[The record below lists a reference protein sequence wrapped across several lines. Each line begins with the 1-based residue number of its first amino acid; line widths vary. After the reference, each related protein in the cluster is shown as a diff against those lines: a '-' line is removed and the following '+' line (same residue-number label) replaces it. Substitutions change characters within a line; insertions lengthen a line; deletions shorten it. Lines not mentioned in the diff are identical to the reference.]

1 MIDDLTTLGTSE
13 PYRMLTSRAEY
24 RLQLRAD
31 NADRRL
37 TGTGIAWGCVG
48 AERRQSWDGKSAAL
62 AAARALAAALRA
74 SPQQLARA
82 GLSVNADGQMRSVT
96 DLLALPGVDLPR
108 LAAIWPELG
117 AVRPDVAAQLE
128 IDARYRGYLDRQEAD
143 IRTHRDDSS
152 LVLPGDLD
160 YRAITALSTEMRQK
174 LAATRPAT
182 LAQASR
188 IPGITPAALAILL
201 RYARRAA

>member
-1 MIDDLTTLGTSE
+1 MVDDLTTLGTSE

-37 TGTGIAWGCVG
+37 TGKGIGWGCVG
-48 AERRQSWDGKSAAL
+48 ADRRRSWDDKSAAL

-74 SPQQLARA
+74 SPQQLSRA

-128 IDARYRGYLDRQEAD
+128 IDARYRGYLDRQEVD

>member
-1 MIDDLTTLGTSE
+1 
-13 PYRMLTSRAEY
+13 MLTSRAEY

-31 NADRRL
+31 NADQRL
-37 TGTGIAWGCVG
+37 TDKAVAWGCVG
-48 AERRQSWDGKSAAL
+48 AERRRSWSETSAAL
-62 AAARALAAALRA
+62 AAARRLADTLRA
-74 SPQQLARA
+74 SPQQLGRA

-96 DLLALPGVDLPR
+96 DLLALPGVDLAR

-117 AVRPDVAAQLE
+117 AIRPDIGAQLE
-128 IDARYRGYLDRQEAD
+128 IDARYRGYLTRQEAD
-143 IRTHRDDSS
+143 IRSHRNDST

-160 YRAITALSTEMRQK
+160 YAAITALSTEMRQK

-188 IPGITPAALAILL
+188 IPGITPAALATLL